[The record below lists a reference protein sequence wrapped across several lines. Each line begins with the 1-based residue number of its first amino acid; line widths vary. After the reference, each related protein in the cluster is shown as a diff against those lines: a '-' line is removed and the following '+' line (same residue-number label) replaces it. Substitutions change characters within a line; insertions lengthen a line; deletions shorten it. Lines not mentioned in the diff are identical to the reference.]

1 MVALKSQQSPFKL
14 IDKKHLPKRLCY
26 AELSTSS
33 LTNKKRR
40 VCMNKRTSIV
50 ALAVF
55 SIATVPLV
63 KAFDPATILLG
74 ALVGAGINKAI
85 DGAIH
90 LLSPS
95 KSDEE
100 YTANHAR
107 FSACTK
113 KDFLDK
119 IEVARD
125 HLEGGAF
132 YFLTQHEL
140 YRYPNFIAALKETFP
155 EHYAEYIKKL
165 MQILKDTPNAVIVR
179 GFETDHVYHKC
190 KRFLQNDARDFSEFY
205 ELIKKL
211 YAQVLAQEEE
221 TAALKAQNVI
231 LQTDLCPS
239 ETAVE
244 KASDE

>member
-1 MVALKSQQSPFKL
+1 
-14 IDKKHLPKRLCY
+14 
-26 AELSTSS
+26 
-33 LTNKKRR
+33 
-40 VCMNKRTSIV
+40 MNKRNCIV

-63 KAFDPATILLG
+63 KAFDPATIILG

-85 DGAIH
+85 DGAIY
-90 LLSPS
+90 LVSPS
-95 KSDEE
+95 KSDAD

-107 FSACTK
+107 FSVYTK

-125 HLEGGAF
+125 RLEGGAF

-155 EHYAEYIKKL
+155 EYAEYIKTL
-165 MQILKDTPNAVIVR
+165 MQILKVTPNAAIVR

-190 KRFLQNDARDFSEFY
+190 KRFFKNDARDFSEFY

-221 TAALKAQNVI
+221 TAALNAENVI
-231 LQTDLCPS
+231 FQTDLCPS
-239 ETAVE
+239 KTPLE
-244 KASDE
+244 KASNE